1 MEKAVIM
8 ARGLGTRMRAASPQA
23 GLDPQQAAVA
33 STGIKALMPIGR
45 PFIDYA
51 LGALAEAGYRRVC
64 LIIGPEHDA
73 LRTYC
78 AQELDCQRLQVECAV
93 QQEPRGTADAVLA
106 AKDFVAGDSF
116 AIVNSD
122 NYYPVDALAGLRG
135 LSGPGLAVFSREGM
149 MIDGNIPAERI
160 LKFAIAE
167 ANADGFLQ
175 RILEKPDEA
184 ALAKLEGPQGV
195 SMNCW
200 RFDERIFAA
209 CRAIEPSARGELE
222 LPDAVQYAIDRLDV
236 RFAMQVYEQTVLD
249 LSNQGDVASV
259 ERLLSGVEVRL

>member
-1 MEKAVIM
+1 
-8 ARGLGTRMRAASPQA
+8 
-23 GLDPQQAAVA
+23 
-33 STGIKALMPIGR
+33 
-45 PFIDYA
+45 
-51 LGALAEAGYRRVC
+51 
-64 LIIGPEHDA
+64 
-73 LRTYC
+73 
-78 AQELDCQRLQVECAV
+78 
-93 QQEPRGTADAVLA
+93 
-106 AKDFVAGDSF
+106 
-116 AIVNSD
+116 
-122 NYYPVDALAGLRG
+122 
-135 LSGPGLAVFSREGM
+135 